1 MGSLIRVLV
10 VDDSALMRKMIKA
23 ILETDREIEVVG
35 TARDGEDALR
45 KDEELKPDVVTM
57 DINMPVMDGIT
68 SMMLLFEQHPDVKVV
83 MLSSLTQEGAL
94 TTFEALELGAFD
106 YVAKPSGTVSSDLYN
121 VGKELILKVK
131 AAAQYTKKRRRLFT
145 TEITASSSRS
155 RKKRRTEVSKGKAS
169 PRPKL
174 PAGPEV
180 ARKLV
185 VIGVSTGGPSTL
197 MEILPRLPAD
207 LDAAVIIVQHM
218 PSAFTN
224 TFARRLDEYSRISI
238 KEASSG
244 DRLLKGCGLVVPGG
258 SHLVLKKNA
267 MRDEAMVRITNA
279 IEDTLF
285 VPSVDVTMKSAV
297 EYFGSRTVGVLL
309 TGMGSDGVKGMI
321 AIKEAGGITIA
332 EDESTAVVWGMPRE
346 AIERGAVKVVAPA
359 HHIAREIVEAVNHL
373 QGMSCRLSKV

>member
-1 MGSLIRVLV
+1 MAGLIRVLV

-83 MLSSLTQEGAL
+83 MVSSLTQEGAL

-106 YVAKPSGTVSSDLYN
+106 YVAKPSGTVSTNLYE

-131 AAAQYTKKRRRLFT
+131 AAAKYGKRRRRLSSP
-145 TEITASSSRS
+145 EIGVSPPAS
-155 RKKRRTEVSKGKAS
+155 RKIRRTKGSRGKPS
-169 PRPKL
+169 LRPKL
-174 PAGPEV
+174 PAGTDT
-180 ARKLV
+180 AQKLV

-224 TFARRLDEYSRISI
+224 TFARRLDQYSAISI
-238 KEASSG
+238 KEAEQG
-244 DRLLKGCGLVVPGG
+244 DRLLKGCGLVAPGG
-258 SHLVLKKNA
+258 SHLVLKRNA

-279 IEDTLF
+279 IEDAIF

-297 EYFGSRTVGVLL
+297 EFFGSRIVGVLL
-309 TGMGSDGVKGMI
+309 TGMGSDGAEGMM

-332 EDESTAVVWGMPRE
+332 EDESTAIVWGMPRE
-346 AIERGAVKVVAPA
+346 AIERGAAKVVAPA
-359 HHIAREIVEAVNHL
+359 HHIAGEIVKAVNNL
-373 QGMSCRLSKV
+373 PG

>member
-1 MGSLIRVLV
+1 MAGVIRVLV
-10 VDDSALMRKMIKA
+10 VDDSALMRKMVKT

-68 SMMLLFEQHPDVKVV
+68 SMMLIFEQHPDVKVV
-83 MLSSLTQEGAL
+83 MVSSLTQEGAL

-106 YVAKPSGTVSSDLYN
+106 YVAKPSGTVSTNLYE

-131 AAAQYTKKRRRLFT
+131 AAAKYGKRRRRLFT
-145 TEITASSSRS
+145 PGTGVSSGGSREKR
-155 RKKRRTEVSKGKAS
+155 RKKASRGKPS

-174 PAGPEV
+174 PAGPET

-185 VIGVSTGGPSTL
+185 VIGVSTGGPGTL
-197 MEILPRLPAD
+197 MEIIPKLPAD

-218 PSAFTN
+218 PSAFTS
-224 TFARRLDEYSRISI
+224 TFAARLDQYSAISI
-238 KEASSG
+238 KEAEPG
-244 DRLLKGCGLVVPGG
+244 DRLLKGCGLVAQGG

-267 MRDEAMVRITNA
+267 MRDEAMVRITNT
-279 IEDTLF
+279 IEDALF
-285 VPSVDVTMKSAV
+285 VPSVDVTMESAA
-297 EYFGSRTVGVLL
+297 EHFGSRTVGVLL
-309 TGMGSDGVKGMI
+309 TGMGSDGAKGML
-321 AIKEAGGITIA
+321 AIKEADGITIA

-346 AIERGAVKVVAPA
+346 AIERGAAKVVAPA
-359 HHIAREIVEAVNHL
+359 HNIAREIVKAVKHL
-373 QGMSCRLSKV
+373 QG

>member
-1 MGSLIRVLV
+1 MAGLIRVLV
-10 VDDSALMRKMIKA
+10 VDDSALMRKMVKA
-23 ILETDREIEVVG
+23 ILETDREIKVVG

-68 SMMLLFEQHPDVKVV
+68 SMMLLFEQHPDVKVIMV
-83 MLSSLTQEGAL
+83 SSLTQEGAL

-106 YVAKPSGTVSSDLYN
+106 YVAKPSGTVSTNLYE

-131 AAAQYTKKRRRLFT
+131 AAAQHGKSRRRLFT
-145 TEITASSSRS
+145 TKNKASSSRS
-155 RKKRRTEVSKGKAS
+155 RKKRRTEAS
-169 PRPKL
+169 IAKSFPRPKL
-174 PAGPEV
+174 PAEPDT

-185 VIGVSTGGPSTL
+185 VIGVSTGGPGTL
-197 MEILPRLPAD
+197 MEILPKLPAD

-218 PSAFTN
+218 PSAFTS
-224 TFARRLDEYSRISI
+224 TFARRLDECSCISI
-238 KEASSG
+238 KEGGSG
-244 DRLLKGCGLVVPGG
+244 DRLLKGCGLVAPGG

-267 MRDEAMVRITNA
+267 MRDEAMVRITNT
-279 IEDTLF
+279 IEGTLY

-297 EYFGSRTVGVLL
+297 EHFGSSIVGVLL
-309 TGMGSDGVKGMI
+309 TGMGSDGVMGMM

-332 EDESTAVVWGMPRE
+332 EDESTAIVWGMPRE

-359 HHIAREIVEAVNHL
+359 HHIAREIVKAVNHL
-373 QGMSCRLSKV
+373 